1 MNKPSTTA
9 LGRLG
14 ETLLYVFG
22 AWVTLTVF
30 ILALPWD
37 PQESFMQAARMVLL
51 FVSAIALLI
60 AVVGAAS
67 GLLGVFGGMSVKD
80 PAPKP

>member
-1 MNKPSTTA
+1 MDKPRTTS

-22 AWVTLTVF
+22 AWITLTVF
-30 ILALPWD
+30 ILALPWA
-37 PQESFMQAARMVLL
+37 PEESFMQAARLVLL

-60 AVVGAAS
+60 AVVGASA
-67 GLLGVFGGMSVKD
+67 GLLGFFGGMSVKD

>member
-1 MNKPSTTA
+1 MSKPATS

-22 AWVTLTVF
+22 VWITLTVF
-30 ILALPWD
+30 ILALPWA
-37 PQESFMQAARMVLL
+37 PEESFMQAARLVLL
-51 FVSAIALLI
+51 FISAIALLI
-60 AVVGAAS
+60 AVVGAAAS
-67 GLLGVFGGMSVKD
+67 LLGLFGGMSVKD

>member
-1 MNKPSTTA
+1 MSKPAAS

-22 AWVTLTVF
+22 AWITLTVF
-30 ILALPWD
+30 ILALPWA
-37 PQESFMQAARMVLL
+37 PEEPLMQSARLVLL
-51 FVSAIALLI
+51 FASVIALLI
-60 AVVGAAS
+60 SVVGAGS
-67 GLLGVFGGMSVKD
+67 GLLGLFGMSVKD